1 MSLPIQVRFMV
12 DEVTVD
18 RENMVYLLWR
28 LNDDL
33 YHFGFFN
40 IFGVTPDGELG
51 VYEPLTR
58 GEVEALPDGELW
70 RVTCFEGR
78 RLVPVRAVTSK
89 RGVFEWSQM
98 FTTMVE
104 LVCGSADV
112 FSSRQDFPTW
122 GSGDTVSRVE
132 AEYYNRVLTLL
143 FAGFTTDDK
152 VWEKSFLPPLWG
164 RVEREI
170 IFQGAGVSVVS
181 DRHQVSVFSAYRV
194 PKVMAEMWRV
204 WAYVDN
210 MDAAARLVLLAGLYT
225 SRDSEGV
232 LRWCVDDTVV
242 DAVLGFFGEVMRVYE
257 VPLGLV
263 VLRGFVPMGGVLD
276 SMASCE
282 LRVFRLGEFVLEVLA
297 VMLRVGVADVNGF
310 YGGMDFSL
318 PTIVFLDAIGLSSVF
333 SHEELPK
340 WFSSFNSDSRG
351 VWVNLVNVVGCDP
364 LPVAWRQ
371 GWRPAGGFW
380 EHVRFATRVLLTR
393 RAHMVH

>member
-1 MSLPIQVRFMV
+1 MM

-89 RGVFEWSQM
+89 RGGVEWSHM
-98 FTTMVE
+98 LVAVLS

-112 FSSRQDFPTW
+112 FSSRPGFPTW
-122 GSGDTVSRVE
+122 GPEDTVSRVE
-132 AEYYNRVLTLL
+132 AEDYNRVLTLL

-152 VWEKSFLPPLWG
+152 VWEKSFLPPLRG
-164 RVEREI
+164 RVDREI

-204 WAYVDN
+204 WAYADN

-225 SRDSEGV
+225 SRDNSGV

-257 VPLGLV
+257 VPLGVV

-333 SHEELPK
+333 SHEDLPK
-340 WFSSFNSDSRG
+340 WFSSFNSDSQG
-351 VWVNLVNVVGCDP
+351 VWVNLANVVGCDP

-371 GWRPAGGFW
+371 GWRPEGGFW
-380 EHVRFATRVLLTR
+380 ERVRFATRVLLNR